1 MDGWSLTSKL
11 QPKWI
16 VCCNNLKLDG
26 LKLPSRPNEWQTISS
41 PSIYIWTV
49 TLLSLQEM
57 QDNSWRDAFKAKFK
71 PRSKVFK
78 NSSHVS
84 CIEGFKF
91 GKHLPTAA
99 QLFEPFNFGGIHKSF
114 CDDDDDPQR
123 VRETIIVQAVANLLI
138 NQNYPDSGK
147 PLVKIILIL
156 HQQHM
161 DNFPLYI
168 LFWSWWWF

>member
-1 MDGWSLTSKL
+1 
-11 QPKWI
+11 
-16 VCCNNLKLDG
+16 
-26 LKLPSRPNEWQTISS
+26 
-41 PSIYIWTV
+41 
-49 TLLSLQEM
+49 M

-71 PRSKVFK
+71 PRWKVFK

-114 CDDDDDPQR
+114 CDDEDPQR

-168 LFWSWWWF
+168 LFWSWSWWYDDDVMIRRWSFVSLRWNDGGREPGVKTREDFYCNTLPSTSLFTLRYGV